1 MMKKI
6 KQAAAAVISAAM
18 LLSIIPAANAAEEEK
33 PSYPAPN
40 FKLYQTDY
48 YTDEYVIAG
57 YTVQDF
63 GAKGDGVTDD
73 TKAFQDAI
81 DAAAAAGGCTIWVPE
96 GRYAIKGN
104 LVMKQGVSINGEIDT
119 PGRDKAVKGTILQA
133 YAGRGSIEGDP
144 FIMMQP
150 VTGIHD
156 LAIWYPEQEA
166 DNIQPYPPA
175 IQMGD
180 PSVWGND
187 YVTVDNIEFV
197 NAYLGYKNNPN
208 MGGCPIV
215 RNIYG
220 TPLKSGIRID
230 SLADVGR
237 IENCDFSPLYWE
249 NSGLPGAPSDKDSHR
264 SYIYENGIAYEM
276 SRNDWSYGRWLTA
289 DRYGVGFYALNSFC
303 EGAWNGESRISNM
316 YPNGENYGMKFSN
329 CHIGVAIEDTSN
341 SGMVIT
347 HTEIDNCENGFVARN
362 TMASKISLI
371 GWTIN
376 ATDNAI
382 LNEGTGQ
389 VMMQEMDIESGKVS
403 LSAGYASMLNC
414 KFNNA
419 APQITLGKYSNA
431 SILGSTFKETKTI
444 ENNSVLTVTVDDTP
458 VEMEPTPEFPQ
469 VNVLEVKPP
478 RAVMY
483 NAKDFGVKIDGVTD
497 DAPAIQKALDKAAAD
512 GGGIVFLPPGFY
524 GIKSE
529 LTVPSNV
536 EFRGALD
543 TGTMPRKNGSTL
555 EIYHG
560 KGQEGGAT
568 IHLQEKSTIRGICV
582 DYPEQDYNDPI
593 KFPYTVQ
600 GMGAD
605 VSIINMAIRNAYDF
619 ADLFTYRCDRAY
631 MEYLCGSCWHIGVRV
646 GAGSEDC
653 LISNTQMN
661 YNTVTTGYES
671 KHGSWEGS
679 GTPVKNNNDPV
690 IKEKYDAAVSAI
702 DGYMKDNYQPFILG
716 DTKNIL
722 FYNDFIFP
730 AGVGLRL
737 MSENGTG
744 PSGLSL
750 GYGSD
755 NSRTALLV
763 EDIGEGGFSF
773 INTQL
778 VGINSHDKISGG
790 FETAPS
796 FKGKVTLHGIAIWGS
811 LGHFVECNGGTIEL
825 QSGNFASSLDRC
837 FILNNGQLIVRNA
850 KINTIKERLMDG
862 NTGNASFVGVNYL
875 HNASMQE
882 IVPGSYKEWTGN
894 HDLQGVEFRRVK
906 NPAVTVP
913 LADLSISVRA
923 GGTKLNMENQVP
935 FIEGSTLYVPMEK
948 ILEQFGYSYEIDNG
962 SKTLSVSRSDKSIM
976 VTADSIYA
984 IADGRKVTL
993 SLPAK
998 LMNGSM
1004 MVPSSFIT
1012 DAIGS
1017 QISWSPKNRELTV
1030 NIPNLPDVDKNST
1043 SPIVKLNTY
1052 SISATAQETANVAS
1066 YAADGKMDT
1075 RWSSIGANNIM
1086 IDLGSKHPIT
1096 SIKLA
1101 FFSGN
1106 PRVYPFTIEVSEDG
1120 KTWTHVLDT
1129 KNSGTTD
1136 QLEEYVLET
1145 PAYGRYVCAKFN
1157 GNNVNQYS
1165 SIWEF
1170 ELYGR

>member
-1 MMKKI
+1 M
-6 KQAAAAVISAAM
+6 
-18 LLSIIPAANAAEEEK
+18 
-33 PSYPAPN
+33 
-40 FKLYQTDY
+40 
-48 YTDEYVIAG
+48 
-57 YTVQDF
+57 
-63 GAKGDGVTDD
+63 
-73 TKAFQDAI
+73 
-81 DAAAAAGGCTIWVPE
+81 
-96 GRYAIKGN
+96 
-104 LVMKQGVSINGEIDT
+104 
-119 PGRDKAVKGTILQA
+119 
-133 YAGRGSIEGDP
+133 
-144 FIMMQP
+144 
-150 VTGIHD
+150 
-156 LAIWYPEQEA
+156 
-166 DNIQPYPPA
+166 
-175 IQMGD
+175 
-180 PSVWGND
+180 
-187 YVTVDNIEFV
+187 
-197 NAYLGYKNNPN
+197 
-208 MGGCPIV
+208 
-215 RNIYG
+215 
-220 TPLKSGIRID
+220 
-230 SLADVGR
+230 
-237 IENCDFSPLYWE
+237 
-249 NSGLPGAPSDKDSHR
+249 
-264 SYIYENGIAYEM
+264 
-276 SRNDWSYGRWLTA
+276 
-289 DRYGVGFYALNSFC
+289 
-303 EGAWNGESRISNM
+303 
-316 YPNGENYGMKFSN
+316 
-329 CHIGVAIEDTSN
+329 
-341 SGMVIT
+341 
-347 HTEIDNCENGFVARN
+347 
-362 TMASKISLI
+362 
-371 GWTIN
+371 
-376 ATDNAI
+376 
-382 LNEGTGQ
+382 
-389 VMMQEMDIESGKVS
+389 
-403 LSAGYASMLNC
+403 
-414 KFNNA
+414 
-419 APQITLGKYSNA
+419 
-431 SILGSTFKETKTI
+431 
-444 ENNSVLTVTVDDTP
+444 
-458 VEMEPTPEFPQ
+458 
-469 VNVLEVKPP
+469 
-478 RAVMY
+478 
-483 NAKDFGVKIDGVTD
+483 
-497 DAPAIQKALDKAAAD
+497 
-512 GGGIVFLPPGFY
+512 
-524 GIKSE
+524 
-529 LTVPSNV
+529 
-536 EFRGALD
+536 
-543 TGTMPRKNGSTL
+543 
-555 EIYHG
+555 
-560 KGQEGGAT
+560 
-568 IHLQEKSTIRGICV
+568 
-582 DYPEQDYNDPI
+582 
-593 KFPYTVQ
+593 
-600 GMGAD
+600 
-605 VSIINMAIRNAYDF
+605 
-619 ADLFTYRCDRAY
+619 
-631 MEYLCGSCWHIGVRV
+631 
-646 GAGSEDC
+646 
-653 LISNTQMN
+653 
-661 YNTVTTGYES
+661 
-671 KHGSWEGS
+671 
-679 GTPVKNNNDPV
+679 
-690 IKEKYDAAVSAI
+690 
-702 DGYMKDNYQPFILG
+702 
-716 DTKNIL
+716 
-722 FYNDFIFP
+722 
-730 AGVGLRL
+730 
-737 MSENGTG
+737 
-744 PSGLSL
+744 
-750 GYGSD
+750 
-755 NSRTALLV
+755 V

-935 FIEGSTLYVPMEK
+935 FIDGSTLYVPMEK

-1120 KTWTHVLDT
+1120 KTWTQVLDT